1 MTKLTSEVVRE
12 SNTEITTDKAGK
24 RLLTI
29 TLSPSEGGDQII
41 LRPKGCT
48 KDTLAVSLEDVW
60 KLAIAPLN
68 ICNDCNK
75 ELDRRM
81 GREAE

>member
-12 SNTEITTDKAGK
+12 SNTEITAGKAGK

>member
-1 MTKLTSEVVRE
+1 MTRLTSEVVRE
-12 SNTEITTDKAGK
+12 TNTKVAAGKAGK
-24 RLLTI
+24 RLLMV

-41 LRPKGCT
+41 MRPKGCT

-75 ELDRRM
+75 ELDKRM

>member
-1 MTKLTSEVVRE
+1 MTRLTSEVVRE
-12 SNTEITTDKAGK
+12 SNTEITAGKAGK

-41 LRPKGCT
+41 MRPKGCT

-60 KLAIAPLN
+60 KLALAPLQL
-68 ICNDCNK
+68 CNDCNK

-81 GREAE
+81 GKEAE